1 MTNIEETK
9 FSDVAKNTA
18 IAFVVGSIVGL
29 FLSMGAY
36 IISMLFRL
44 PGLRALRR
52 VKAEEVRNMS
62 DSIRGGSEL
71 KLSVHGGPVKGVV
84 DDLRKKMIE
93 GLIGEGLTETIA
105 VSMVH
110 NRERLQYDVSQW
122 DTLINAVKNMLSQ
135 GYSEFLVA
143 AHLELTLG
151 IPTAPRLDLIKA
163 MFDCGIEDHS
173 LFHSA
178 LAVEGYGVY
187 EFEEAI
193 RLHDVEE
200 RTWSSALQ
208 SSFMKV
214 AKC

>member
-9 FSDVAKNTA
+9 FSEVAKNTVLA
-18 IAFVVGSIVGL
+18 YIIGSIVGL

-36 IISMLFRL
+36 ILSMLFRL
-44 PGLRALRR
+44 PGLHALRR

-71 KLSVHGGPVKGVV
+71 KLTVHGGPVKGIV
-84 DDLRKKMIE
+84 DDLREKMVE
-93 GLIGEGLTETIA
+93 GLVGEGLTETIA

-110 NRERLQYDVSQW
+110 NRERLQYGVSQW
-122 DTLINAVKNMLSQ
+122 DTLITAVKSMLSQ

-143 AHLELTLG
+143 AHLELSLG

-163 MFDCGIEDHS
+163 MFECGIEDHS
-173 LFHSA
+173 LFQRA
-178 LAVEGYGVY
+178 LQVEGYGVY